1 MDTQLGACI
10 ARRLFRKGN
19 FTTMACPL
27 LALLLGTVVAGCATY
42 WHAHTA
48 GTSGPIAWHVTEA
61 KSESTL
67 AEDRYVYSFVL
78 VLQETQGTPI
88 TFTTMTY
95 TVYSGTETHSPSYGE
110 TVDRNIQLRPRSA
123 YRLPF
128 TFTITCPELR
138 ACSKIVG
145 LAPTYH
151 IMLTGTDNHAK
162 PVHVSIDIK
171 LPPDPKAIQQR

>member
-1 MDTQLGACI
+1 
-10 ARRLFRKGN
+10 
-19 FTTMACPL
+19 MACAR
-27 LALLLGTVVAGCATY
+27 LALLLGIVVLGCATY
-42 WHAHTA
+42 WQAHTA

-61 KSESTL
+61 KSESIH
-67 AEDRYVYSFVL
+67 AEDRYAYSFVL

-95 TVYSGTETHSPSYGE
+95 TVYSGTTTHSPSYEE
-110 TVDRNIQLRPRSA
+110 TIHRNIPLRPRSA

-128 TFTITCPELR
+128 TFTITCPELKG
-138 ACSKIVG
+138 CSPIIA

-151 IMLTGTDNHAK
+151 IRLTGTDNHAK
-162 PVHVSIDIK
+162 PVQVSIDIK